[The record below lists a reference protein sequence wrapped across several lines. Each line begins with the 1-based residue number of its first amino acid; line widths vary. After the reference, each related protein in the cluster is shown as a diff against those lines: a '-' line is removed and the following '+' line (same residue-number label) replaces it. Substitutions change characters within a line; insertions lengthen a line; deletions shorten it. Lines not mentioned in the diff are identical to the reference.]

1 VISTADHSLELEKY
15 DVLEEI
21 GHGGMAT
28 VYRARDKRLGRDVA
42 IKVIHKH
49 LRENKE
55 VAARF
60 VSEARAVAK
69 LKHPSIVEVYDVSD
83 EADEERYLIVELV
96 PGTTLRKL
104 LGERGHLPAEV
115 AAAIGLE
122 IGAALDHA
130 HQQGVV
136 HRDVKP
142 ENVLVD
148 TTERAPSGRAQL
160 RSSQERPTDAEAGRV
175 KITDF
180 GIAKLLDAQGVTSTG
195 QVLGSPAH
203 MAPEQIEGGEVSARA
218 DVFGLG
224 VLLYECMVGRL
235 PFDGKNPAQVLRKV
249 LDGTFTP
256 PERAR
261 PSVGAGFSRVIER
274 ALAREAK
281 DRFAS
286 CADLCDAL
294 RAELAALGFD
304 DPRRELAEYIT
315 AGDKYLEEYEPRIVK
330 RLVELG
336 KTARAE
342 RQAPLAAAYFNR
354 ALAFRPDDADLL
366 KQVAGLAQSERL
378 KRVGLRSATAVGIM
392 LACGG
397 AAYGISRATQPKLA
411 IQRETPSVNP
421 TFEVAPPV
429 TSQKVPRPD
438 PSTSA
443 SSEPIPERNKL
454 TPVRTGV
461 LPVPEAGTEGKT
473 RKVRVVIKGA
483 KSGLVKIDGTPMSD
497 PFATVELT
505 VGNHNFEFIPPNA
518 DCCINRGSR
527 VITIPAGDGVW
538 AVTGEIPFK
547 DAIIAFSSDEADATA
562 ACSTLFKGVL
572 KPGQSRAV
580 HFGDEPNLR
589 GSCTISGPPGSTAAP
604 KTTDTGDLRPGVSF
618 QLTWP

>member
-1 VISTADHSLELEKY
+1 VISPAEKPLKLEKY

-42 IKVIHKH
+42 VKVIHKH

-104 LGERGHLPAEV
+104 LAERGHVPAEV
-115 AAAIGLE
+115 SAAIGLE
-122 IGAALDHA
+122 IAGALDHA

-148 TTERAPSGRAQL
+148 TTERAPSGRAL

-218 DVFGLG
+218 DVFGMG

-235 PFDGKNPAQVLRKV
+235 PFEGKNPAQVLRKV

-261 PSVGAGFSRVIER
+261 PSVGAGFSRIVER
-274 ALAREAK
+274 ALEREAK
-281 DRFAS
+281 DRYAS
-286 CADLCDAL
+286 CGELCDAL
-294 RAELAALGFD
+294 REELGTLGFE
-304 DPRRELAEYIT
+304 DPRRELAEYLT
-315 AGDKYLEEYEPRIVK
+315 AGDKYLAEYEPRIVK

-336 KTARAE
+336 KKARAL
-342 RQAPLAAAYFNR
+342 RHAPLAAAYFNR
-354 ALAFRPDDADLL
+354 ALAFRPDDAELL
-366 KQVAGLAQSERL
+366 RQVAGLAQSERMRRL
-378 KRVGLRSATAVGIM
+378 AVRGAAAVGIA
-392 LACGG
+392 LVCGG
-397 AAYGISRATQPKLA
+397 AAYGVSRATRPKLQ
-411 IQRETPSVNP
+411 IQSELPPVERTAN
-421 TFEVAPPV
+421 VAPLI
-429 TSQKVPRPD
+429 TPD
-438 PSTSA
+438 PSTPPGPSASA
-443 SSEPIPERNKL
+443 SSEPTGERNKA
-454 TPVRTGV
+454 PVIHTGAW
-461 LPVPEAGTEGKT
+461 PVADAATGTT
-473 RKVRVVIKGA
+473 RKVSVVIQGA
-483 KSGLVKIDGTPMSD
+483 KSGTVKIDGAVVSNIFTP
-497 PFATVELT
+497 VELT
-505 VGNHNFEFIPPNA
+505 TGNHTFEFIPPDA
-518 DCCINRGSR
+518 DCCVNLGPTVRKIEPGE
-527 VITIPAGDGVW
+527 GVQSI
-538 AVTGEIPFK
+538 VGKIPFK
-547 DAIIAFSSDEADATA
+547 DATVSFSSSEDGATA
-562 ACSTLFKGVL
+562 SCGTLFSGTL
-572 KPGQSRAV
+572 KPGQAGKV
-580 HFGDEPNLR
+580 HFGDGPSQSGICVVNGPE
-589 GSCTISGPPGSTAAP
+589 GSGAAP
-604 KTTDTGDLRPGVSF
+604 KSLTLDLRPGKSYS
-618 QLTWP
+618 LSWP